1 MNPAPELSVIIPT
14 RNCLR
19 WLPRAIASI
28 GDGTD
33 LEIIVIDDGSNDG
46 TGQYLRDLA
55 RTDTRLRPI
64 AGAARGP
71 AVARYQ
77 GIDAARGRL
86 VAFLDADDF
95 WLDGKLEAQLTLH
108 RDRPEIGLSFT
119 DYRHVT
125 ESGEVRGPCFA
136 FWPRFDGRNR
146 MMDRPFVL
154 SEDAFAQIYA
164 ENIIGTSTVMV
175 RTDLLR
181 QVGGFNAELASSE
194 DWDLWLRLAALAPV
208 GCVPAI
214 LMEYLM
220 HRPGNATGNFRA
232 RLVSVGMIA
241 ARHQAAARAQDPAAV
256 RYYRARMLAY
266 RAECAEAAG
275 QHGSATLLRIRALAR
290 QPDRRALREAGASII
305 RLWPAAFRRALSA
318 PGSIGRKFA

>member
-28 GDGTD
+28 GDAANV
-33 LEIIVIDDGSNDG
+33 EIIVVDDGSTDG
-46 TGQYLRDLA
+46 TGQYLRELA
-55 RTDTRLRPI
+55 QTDTRLRPI
-64 AGAARGP
+64 AGPARGP
-71 AVARYQ
+71 AVARNL
-77 GIDAARGRL
+77 GIAAARGQL

-95 WLDGKLEAQLTLH
+95 WLDGKLDAQLGLH

-125 ESGEVRGPCFA
+125 EDGEVRGPCFA
-136 FWPRFDGRNR
+136 FWPRFDARNR

-154 SEDAFAQIYA
+154 GADAFAQIYA
-164 ENIIGTSTVMV
+164 ENVIGTSTVMV

-181 QVGGFNAELASSE
+181 EVGAFSAELASSE
-194 DWDLWLRLAALAPV
+194 DWDLWLRLAARAPV
-208 GCVPAI
+208 GCVPGI

-232 RLVSVGMIA
+232 RLLAVRMIA
-241 ARHQAAARAQDPAAV
+241 ERHQAAARALDRAAV

-266 RAECAEAAG
+266 RAECAGASG
-275 QHGSATLLRIRALAR
+275 QTVSAKLMRLAVLFRQPNRRALA
-290 QPDRRALREAGASII
+290 EAGASII
-305 RLWPAAFRRALSA
+305 RLWPAPLRRALAAQSS
-318 PGSIGRKFA
+318 GGRKFA

>member
-28 GDGTD
+28 GDGAN
-33 LEIIVIDDGSNDG
+33 LEIIVIDDGSTDG
-46 TGQYLRDLA
+46 TGQYLRELA

-71 AVARYQ
+71 AVARNQ

-86 VAFLDADDF
+86 IAFLDADDF
-95 WLDGKLEAQLTLH
+95 WLDGKLDAQLALH
-108 RDRPEIGLSFT
+108 RDRSEIGLSFT

-125 ESGEVRGPCFA
+125 EDGEVRGPCFA
-136 FWPRFDGRNR
+136 FWPRFDKRNR

-154 SEDAFAQIYA
+154 AKDAFAQIYA

-175 RTDLLR
+175 RADLLR
-181 QVGGFNAELASSE
+181 EVGGFSAELASSE

-208 GCVPAI
+208 GCVPGI

-241 ARHQAAARAQDPAAV
+241 ARHQAAARALDPAAV

-266 RAECAEAAG
+266 RAECAEVAG
-275 QHGSATLLRIRALAR
+275 QSVAAMLLRIRALAC
-290 QPDRRALREAGASII
+290 QPNRRALREAGASII
-305 RLWPAAFRRALSA
+305 CLWPTAVRHASSGPRA
-318 PGSIGRKFA
+318 GGRKFA